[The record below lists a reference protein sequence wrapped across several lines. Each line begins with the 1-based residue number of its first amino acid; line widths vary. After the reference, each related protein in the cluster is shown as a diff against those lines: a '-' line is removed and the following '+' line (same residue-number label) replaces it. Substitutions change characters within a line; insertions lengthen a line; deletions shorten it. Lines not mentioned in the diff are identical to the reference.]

1 MFGFLINVNQVIH
14 VIIAV
19 IAFLLYIVNQHSRM
33 KLPHWNYYVAVLT
46 LYVYLMYSMKMI
58 IALWLWKKWEV
69 VIYYHEFV
77 IKRYITRYSTTA
89 NKYKPIS
96 TWTIESL
103 HLQHHSRKWLSPG
116 FLLQSIYTNAS
127 TWMSPGWLPLS
138 IYTNGLYTYE
148 RFGTLERVLDV
159 FFYRFNSRITCLQF
173 KELLLRC

>member
-1 MFGFLINVNQVIH
+1 
-14 VIIAV
+14 
-19 IAFLLYIVNQHSRM
+19 M
-33 KLPHWNYYVAVLT
+33 KTRW
-46 LYVYLMYSMKMI
+46 MI
-58 IALWLWKKWEV
+58 KVESK
-69 VIYYHEFV
+69 
-77 IKRYITRYSTTA
+77 IKEAPRGAPFILITRSLMPVTYWLKWSVKWTYEWSLNWFTLRLIFWVHIDILSSFNDYRSFTRYFTTA

-96 TWTIESL
+96 AWTIESL